1 MPCNIVIKCTIVQRK
16 DNGEGVCGQW
26 SIESQCYTSSISGR
40 HFAKAGNEMVCKV
53 SWGCWGEDMA
63 TLPLSLQEKQKLL
76 DRKLAPHQD
85 SITAE

>member
-1 MPCNIVIKCTIVQRK
+1 M
-16 DNGEGVCGQW
+16 
-26 SIESQCYTSSISGR
+26 SGR

-53 SWGCWGEDMA
+53 SWGYWDEDMA

-76 DRKLAPHQD
+76 DRKMAPHQD